1 MKFLKKWKHMK
12 TKLRPHKVLGQTS
25 PKGEIHA
32 LTWTTGE
39 FAGIVFSYEDVKFI
53 ENTAEDN
60 VTLSYGYTL
69 YEVPEDLKGFD
80 KPKFETELGD
90 FMVQLLYYGLEK
102 DKLGYI
108 DDQPNREDNSV
119 EPYVQRGVLP

>member
-1 MKFLKKWKHMK
+1 MK

-25 PKGEIHA
+25 PKGELHA

-39 FAGIVFSYEDVKFI
+39 FAGIVFGY
-53 ENTAEDN
+53 DN
-60 VTLSYGYTL
+60 VSFSENEEEDEVKLSYGYTL

-80 KPKFETELGD
+80 KSKFETELGD

-108 DDQPNREDNSV
+108 DDQPNREDNPV
-119 EPYVQRGVLP
+119 ESDAQRGVLP

>member
-1 MKFLKKWKHMK
+1 MK

-25 PKGEIHA
+25 PKGELHA

-39 FAGIVFSYEDVKFI
+39 FAGIVFSYEDVNFVEKPD
-53 ENTAEDN
+53 EDN

-69 YEVPEDLKGFD
+69 YEVPEDLKGFN
-80 KPKFETELGD
+80 KSKFETELGD

-108 DDQPNREDNSV
+108 DDEQNREDNPV
-119 EPYVQRGVLP
+119 ESNAQRGVLP